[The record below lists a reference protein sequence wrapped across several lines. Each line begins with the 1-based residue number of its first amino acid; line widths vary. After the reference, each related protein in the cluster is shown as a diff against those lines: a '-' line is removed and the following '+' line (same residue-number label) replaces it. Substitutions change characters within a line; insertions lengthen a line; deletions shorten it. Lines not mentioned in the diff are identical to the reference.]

1 MHIIIIDSGFGGL
14 NVSASFLQHL
24 TNMFS
29 QPISLHLDYINTIP
43 AQNLGYNDLSSFE
56 QKVETFQNTLEGLHQ
71 FAQPDLIIVACN
83 TLSVLLPHLS
93 FFETPLISL
102 RTALTPLLK
111 NQITHR
117 EAHFLIFATPTT
129 VASNFYPTLL
139 QEEGIFSENIV
150 SQACPQLATE
160 ISNDLTG
167 TQVQLRIQYYCDL
180 AFAQVRQ
187 PTWFYPILGCT
198 HYGLREN
205 MFQHAFAQYDI
216 PFEIMNPN
224 ESLAL
229 ESLMWLKQQKTV
241 ESNEKIS
248 IRFLSKFPLVA
259 NEVKNWSSFMKPF
272 SSVLA
277 EAISDYEVIPQL
289 W

>member
-1 MHIIIIDSGFGGL
+1 MRLLRYSSQNSIDSIIKES
-14 NVSASFLQHL
+14 NYSSR
-24 TNMFS
+24 S
-29 QPISLHLDYINTIP
+29 SL
-43 AQNLGYNDLSSFE
+43 S
-56 QKVETFQNTLEGLHQ
+56 
-71 FAQPDLIIVACN
+71 
-83 TLSVLLPHLS
+83 
-93 FFETPLISL
+93 
-102 RTALTPLLK
+102 
-111 NQITHR
+111 
-117 EAHFLIFATPTT
+117 HFCDSTT

-259 NEVKNWSSFMKPF
+259 NEVKNWSSFM
-272 SSVLA
+272 SSFHQFWQKQSL
-277 EAISDYEVIPQL
+277 IMK
-289 W
+289 